1 LLILCIKV
9 VKNVIIII
17 IIMLRTREIHA
28 DREVT
33 ANRPDIIIN
42 NKNKQT
48 NKRRETLNTDKCGNT
63 SGHEYHVKGSNQ

>member
-1 LLILCIKV
+1 
-9 VKNVIIII
+9 
-17 IIMLRTREIHA
+17 MLRTREIHA